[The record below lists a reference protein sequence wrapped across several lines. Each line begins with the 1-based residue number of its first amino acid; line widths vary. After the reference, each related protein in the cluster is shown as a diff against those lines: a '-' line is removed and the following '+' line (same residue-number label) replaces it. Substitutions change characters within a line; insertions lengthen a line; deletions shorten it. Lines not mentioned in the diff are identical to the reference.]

1 MVVTNELFSDGVRY
15 DPETA
20 AYLELLAG
28 LNRAIAAK
36 ADQVYEVVCGIPVAW
51 KEAKT

>member
-1 MVVTNELFSDGVRY
+1 MGFVTVWGEDLD
-15 DPETA
+15 
-20 AYLELLAG
+20 LLAG

-51 KEAKT
+51 KEAKI